1 MVAPAVAAAGIS
13 AGASLLGGVLGGSS
27 AKKAAK
33 YQLQA
38 AREQIA
44 AAERNRDYQYS
55 LNAPSIDRGDR
66 ASELF
71 AGFIGAGTDT
81 VDWEAYARSNPG
93 IADYYLS
100 HNGRDL
106 FTKGDSM
113 SLADYGKAH
122 YDTYGASHGIDLA
135 PYTTKADSG
144 QSQEALD
151 AFRGSTGYQDL
162 VREGL
167 AAVDANAYARGLGR
181 SGATYKALQ
190 ERGMSLADRSAGD
203 WLGNLNTLMNYG
215 GQARGLVANVGTNT
229 VNAVNSATQSGA
241 DAASNAALLSGQNWV
256 QALQGIGLAASQ
268 AYGSSYGG
276 GSTSTGAAP
285 YYPAALSYPT
295 YSGYGLNPGFA

>member
-1 MVAPAVAAAGIS
+1 MVAPAIAAAGIS
-13 AGASLLGGVLGGSS
+13 AGASLLGGVLGSSS

-38 AREQIA
+38 TREQIA
-44 AAERNRDYQYS
+44 AANQNRAYQYD
-55 LNAPSIDRGDR
+55 LNAPTIEAGNR
-66 ASELF
+66 ATNLF
-71 AGFIGAGTDT
+71 SGFLGAGTSPI
-81 VDWEAYARSNPG
+81 VDWEAYVQGNPDALANWNSIRDTSDGAQFAGDMAAFGQYHYNKDGAR
-93 IADYYLS
+93 
-100 HNGRDL
+100 RDL
-106 FTKGDSM
+106 S
-113 SLADYGKAH
+113 
-122 YDTYGASHGIDLA
+122 
-135 PYTTKADSG
+135 PYTSG
-144 QSQEALD
+144 GGDGYEESQAALD

-162 VREGL
+162 VKEGL
-167 AAVDANAYARGLGR
+167 AAVNANAYARGMGR

-190 ERGMSLADRSAGD
+190 DRGTSLADRSAQG

-215 GQARGLVANVGTNT
+215 GQARGLVAGVGTNT
-229 VNAVNSATQSGA
+229 VSAVNSATQSGA
-241 DAASNAALLSGQNWV
+241 DASSNAALLSGQNWA